1 METTLLDVKIHY
13 EQIGDR
19 GPCVLFLH
27 GWGCSI
33 RHFEPIMQAMADG
46 YRLYAIDFPAHGQS
60 GRPPVPWGV
69 DGFAR
74 LTEAFIQERGI
85 APCDIVAHSFGGRVA
100 LKLSAAHPELV
111 HRLVLT
117 GCAGLKKEKTPEQ
130 QKKEAAYKR
139 KKEWLNRM
147 KSLPLLGAA
156 SQKLLHA
163 LQQKYGSADYN
174 ALDDEMKKTFVRVV
188 SEDLRPCLEHIQAPT
203 LLVWGEHDDATPL
216 WMGKTMAQEIPDAGL
231 VVFEGQD
238 HFAYLREWPRFV
250 TIVKAFL
257 N

>member
-69 DGFAR
+69 DDFAR

-85 APCDIVAHSFGGRVA
+85 APAT
-100 LKLSAAHPELV
+100 LSPI
-111 HRLVLT
+111 
-117 GCAGLKKEKTPEQ
+117 P
-130 QKKEAAYKR
+130 
-139 KKEWLNRM
+139 
-147 KSLPLLGAA
+147 
-156 SQKLLHA
+156 
-163 LQQKYGSADYN
+163 SADGSRSN
-174 ALDDEMKKTFVRVV
+174 CR
-188 SEDLRPCLEHIQAPT
+188 RR
-203 LLVWGEHDDATPL
+203 
-216 WMGKTMAQEIPDAGL
+216 IPNWYTGSC
-231 VVFEGQD
+231 
-238 HFAYLREWPRFV
+238 
-250 TIVKAFL
+250 
-257 N
+257 

>member
-1 METTLLDVKIHY
+1 MDMELRPSQKQTVTHQMIQSSEILQMNNMELEIYLQNLALENPLLD
-13 EQIGDR
+13 
-19 GPCVLFLH
+19 
-27 GWGCSI
+27 
-33 RHFEPIMQAMADG
+33 FEE
-46 YRLYAIDFPAHGQS
+46 
-60 GRPPVPWGV
+60 PPEE
-69 DGFAR
+69 D
-74 LTEAFIQERGI
+74 E
-85 APCDIVAHSFGGRVA
+85 
-100 LKLSAAHPELV
+100 
-111 HRLVLT
+111 
-117 GCAGLKKEKTPEQ
+117 
-130 QKKEAAYKR
+130 R

-147 KSLPLLGAA
+147 KSLPLLGTA